1 MLSIQKISKAAAKGY
16 AEYIAEQEEEAM
28 VLMAD
33 NPSMGREEAQRQA
46 ARKIVK
52 RVAERDGEDVSE
64 ALRQFDARRDIE
76 QVGAQVGYYA
86 LSEDSVKEGDR
97 LVHIAG
103 DKVGEKATAGE
114 LKEMLLMRDEHG
126 RRLDDAHPKQVRAL
140 AQACGIDREPSAEE
154 LDWIRAGFD
163 PMTGNKFKGAQAKLY
178 ERAWASKE
186 RRENAVTGV
195 DMTFSAPKSV
205 SIYAAAAAANG
216 EQEKYEKVL
225 ECVQEAVTATLD
237 QAQREGLICARR
249 GKDGADRIAAK
260 LTDSIVKLETGSR
273 ARDPQVHAH
282 TVTSSVVEG
291 EDGRRTQLDAQ
302 VIFNSSKYLGVSF
315 RRHLSQGLQKEL
327 GLQMKVDELG
337 MHELVGFDEE
347 LISKYSTRSSEI
359 AETLSE
365 MDAADEALRNA
376 IAVDRDAH
384 KAAFDKQQLGEKLTP
399 TEAKKA
405 KNYGKFLKLENQ
417 TQAGRRQEATLQ
429 SRRGKDGS
437 ESELIEDWKKDAD
450 LSKALLRE
458 VEARSK
464 EHQVAEATRA
474 VFGSHSELTEEQL
487 PEYVG
492 KYLTEAVGEQTFSEK
507 DARIAFAQFAP
518 SSWDS
523 QKVNE
528 EVEKFLQS
536 PEHIV
541 RIQRDE
547 MVGPKLASWTHDV
560 NRYSTPAVVE
570 RQERIKRNFGTLA
583 KSQRPKEFDFAHLA
597 ELAESYTLTA
607 EQMDFNAAITATN
620 LTIAKGYA
628 GTGKSHTL
636 KPAVEILQNQ
646 GYEVSIFCAKKRD
659 SYKLALETGAN
670 RGESV
675 AKLVLRPGD
684 NGEEKVGL
692 LETNKWA
699 QGESAEVRDQRRV
712 LERKVREAGNRARR
726 AEADG
731 LPTQQKEAEAEQAKA
746 QVELDK
752 FNEKHAQTM
761 TASEISDEWDKALED
776 LEKAKRMPRGRRRQK
791 TMERLAKERAVLS
804 EMAGISSDSKVE
816 IDWDT
821 KHCFVIDEAWLLTDE
836 QLDRIAQVAVERNI
850 KLVLLGDNQQGRA
863 IGVSGAY
870 AELEQE
876 YGSISLTEVQR
887 AKAEWEKDL
896 QVKFHDLPR
905 EAALEDAG
913 AKAIVNEYE
922 EHERIDYITERDV
935 NIAVASGK
943 YDADD
948 KGIARKLG
956 AEAAAQWYMD
966 NRAEDQ
972 TACVQTQTLREQVA
986 VSDAIQKQLI
996 ERGELKEKAK
1006 TASLPLDKNTVQQG
1020 RVGEP
1025 ILIRKNLQNGLQNG
1039 MTGEIAAI
1047 HRDGS
1052 IKVRVQD
1059 GHRTRVQTIT
1069 KYELHDLNAVSLQY
1083 ASTIRKAQGATFDRT
1098 AVVAPADGSPMEK
1111 GDLYTAMTR
1120 GKYENRAIVTTSG
1133 SEEKARD
1140 YLTRSMKNHQEDE
1153 ALTIDYINA
1162 PLTPEEIAE
1171 EKAFGTHPNQI
1182 EAMVR
1187 ASREARY
1194 QLRAER
1200 KAQARADRQRAE
1212 SAAAERLRA
1221 ERKVAEEKRRKR
1233 EGHQHV
1239 RSRVRMR

>member
-33 NPSMGREEAQRQA
+33 NPNMGREEAQRQA
-46 ARKIVK
+46 ARKVVA

-64 ALRQFDARRDIE
+64 ALRQFDQRRDIE

-97 LVHIAG
+97 LVHIVG
-103 DKVGEKATAGE
+103 DKVGEKATADE
-114 LKEMLLMRDEHG
+114 LKDMLLMRDEHG

-140 AQACGIDREPSAEE
+140 ARACGIEGEPTAEE
-154 LDWIRAGFD
+154 LSWIRAGFD
-163 PMTGNKFKGAQAKLY
+163 PMTGTKFQGVQAELY
-178 ERAWASKE
+178 ERAWAGKE
-186 RRENAVTGV
+186 LRENAVTGV

-216 EQEKYEKVL
+216 EQEKYEQVL
-225 ECVQEAVTATLD
+225 ECVREAVTETLK
-237 QAQREGLICARR
+237 QAQSEGLICARR

-260 LTDSIVKLETGSR
+260 LTDGIVKLETGSR

-282 TVTSSVVEG
+282 TVMSSVVEG
-291 EDGRRTQLDAQ
+291 EDGRRTLLDAQ

-347 LISKYSTRSSEI
+347 LISRYSTRSNEI

-376 IAVDRDAH
+376 VAVDRDAH
-384 KAAFDKQQLGEKLTP
+384 EAAFDKQQLGEKLTP

-405 KNYGKFLKLENQ
+405 KNYGKYLKLSTQ
-417 TQAGRRQEATLQ
+417 TEAGRRQDATLQ

-437 ESELIEDWKKDAD
+437 EAELVEEWKKDKA
-450 LSKALLRE
+450 LSKMLMRE

-464 EHQVAEATRA
+464 AHNVAET
-474 VFGSHSELTEEQL
+474 VKTKFGSQSELTAEAL
-487 PEYVG
+487 SEYVG
-492 KYLTEAVGEQTFSEK
+492 KYLTEAVGDQTFSEK

-523 QKVNE
+523 QKVKE
-528 EVEKFLQS
+528 EAEKFLQS
-536 PEHIV
+536 PEHVV

-547 MVGPKLASWTHDV
+547 MVDPKLASWTHDV
-560 NRYSTPAVVE
+560 HRYSTPAVVE
-570 RQERIKRNFGTLA
+570 RQERIKRNYDILA
-583 KSQRPKEFDFAHLA
+583 KAEKPKDFDFARLA
-597 ELAESYTLTA
+597 ELAESYTLTP

-620 LTIAKGYA
+620 LTVAKGYA
-628 GTGKSHTL
+628 GTGKSHAL
-636 KPAVEILQNQ
+636 KPAVEMLQSE
-646 GYEVSIFCAKKRD
+646 GYEVNIFCAKKRD
-659 SYKLALETGAN
+659 SYELARETGAN

-684 NGEEKVGL
+684 NGENKAGL
-692 LETNKWA
+692 LATNKWA
-699 QGESAEVRDQRRV
+699 QGESDEVRDRRRA
-712 LERKVREAGNRARR
+712 LERKVREAGNQARR

-731 LPTQQKEAEAEQAKA
+731 LTDQQKQAEAEQAEA

-752 FNEKHAQTM
+752 FNEKQAEIM
-761 TASEISDEWDKALED
+761 TASEISDGWDKTLED
-776 LEKAKRMPRGRRRQK
+776 LEEAKRMPRGRERQE
-791 TMERLAKERAVLS
+791 TMERLAKERDALS
-804 EMAGISSDSKVE
+804 EMAEISADTKVD
-816 IDWDT
+816 IDWG
-821 KHCFVIDEAWLLTDE
+821 KKQCFIVDEAWLLTDE
-836 QLDRIAQVAVERNI
+836 QQVRISEAAVEHNI
-850 KLVLLGDNQQGRA
+850 KMIFLGDSQQGRA
-863 IGVSGAY
+863 IGVSGSY
-870 AELEQE
+870 ADLERE
-876 YGSISLTEVQR
+876 YGSADLTEIQR
-887 AKAEWEKDL
+887 AKADWEKDL
-896 QVKFHDLPR
+896 QVRFHNLPR
-905 EAALEDAG
+905 EGAAADAG
-913 AKAIVNEYE
+913 AKEIVDEYE
-922 EHERIDYITERDV
+922 EQERIDYVTERDV
-935 NIAVASGK
+935 NVAVASGK
-943 YDADD
+943 YDADE

-956 AEAAAQWYMD
+956 AEAAAQWYME
-966 NRAEDQ
+966 NRSEDQ
-972 TACVQTQTLREQVA
+972 TACVQTHTLREQVA

-1006 TASLPLDKNTVQQG
+1006 TAEIPLDKNTVQQG

-1025 ILIRKNLQNGLQNG
+1025 ILIRKNLQSGLQNG

-1052 IKVRVQD
+1052 IKVKVQD
-1059 GHRTRVQTIT
+1059 GDRTRVQTIT
-1069 KYELHDLNAVSLQY
+1069 KYELQKLNAVSLQY

-1098 AVVAPADGSPMEK
+1098 AVVVPADGSPMEK

-1120 GKYENRAIVTTSG
+1120 GKYENRVIVTTSG

-1140 YLTRSMKNHQEDE
+1140 YLTQSMRNHQEDE
-1153 ALTIDYINA
+1153 ALTIDYLNA
-1162 PLTPEEIAE
+1162 PLTREEIAE
-1171 EKAFGTHPNQI
+1171 EKSFGTPPEQI
-1182 EAMVR
+1182 EAMVKAAR
-1187 ASREARY
+1187 ASKY
-1194 QLRAER
+1194 QTRAER
-1200 KAQARADRQRAE
+1200 QAQDRAKRQRAE

-1221 ERKVAEEKRRKR
+1221 ERKVAEEKRQKI
-1233 EGHQHV
+1233 EGRQQS